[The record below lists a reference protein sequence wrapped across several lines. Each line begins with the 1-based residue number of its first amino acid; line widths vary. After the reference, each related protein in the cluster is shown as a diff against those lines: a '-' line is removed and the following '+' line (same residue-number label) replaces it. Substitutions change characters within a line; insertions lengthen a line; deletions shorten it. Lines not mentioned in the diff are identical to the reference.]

1 MADLASELMGAL
13 GGAAGSGGLGG
24 LLGGVLGGADD
35 DTKVGRA
42 ASSSISAILAGLAT
56 NAKTPDGASKLNAA
70 LERDHDGSV
79 LDQVDSAVASEQKR
93 ADGEKILD
101 HVFGA
106 NKNDVAQRISADSGL
121 DLGSVTKLL
130 PALAPMVMGMLGK
143 KKAEGGLDAGAL
155 AGMLGGAAGGFDLGK
170 ILDVVGGSGSG
181 SSQGGSGLGGVGGIL
196 GKLKGLLGGRR

>member
-24 LLGGVLGGADD
+24 MLGGVLGGGDD
-35 DTKVGRA
+35 NSKVENA
-42 ASSSISAILAGLAT
+42 ASSGINAILAGLAT
-56 NAKTPDGASKLNAA
+56 NAAAGDGAAKLDAA
-70 LERDHDGSV
+70 LAKKHDGSV
-79 LDQVDSAVASEQKR
+79 LDDPASAVASEATR

-106 NKNDVAQRISADSGL
+106 KKQDVAQRISADSGL

-143 KKAEGGLDAGAL
+143 KKNEGGLDAGGL
-155 AGMLGGAAGGFDLGK
+155 AGMLGGAAGGFDLGD
-170 ILDVVGGSGSG
+170 ILGMVTGGSGS
-181 SSQGGSGLGGVGGIL
+181 SGGGAGGIL
-196 GKLKGLLGGRR
+196 GKLKGLLGGR